1 MIGGDTIFGKITSF
15 MELGFTYQEVLKM
28 PLRNLAMHQSDEIR
42 IAHGEVKRE
51 MTEDEEKAFIAKKM
65 KG

>member
-15 MELGFTYQEVLKM
+15 MKLGFTYQEVLKM
-28 PLRNLAMHQSDEIR
+28 PLRNLAMHQADEIR

>member
-28 PLRNLAMHQSDEIR
+28 PLRNLAMHQSDKIR
-42 IAHGEVKRE
+42 IAYGEVKRE